1 MVTVATLP
9 AAVSKRLRL
18 ASKHI
23 YHTIRRRPHDRRRA
37 LFIVGC
43 QRSGTT
49 MMLRLFDADFNCRGF
64 NDFSELTSADTTTGV
79 RWNPLPDVAAVF
91 SRIPAPLIVA
101 KALVETQNV
110 RKLLDYFPYA
120 KALFIY
126 RRRYAD
132 VASSDMAKFGARNG
146 VDNLRPIAAAD
157 PHNWRSEGASRCV
170 QELVAGLWSEEMN
183 PHDAAALFWYA
194 RNQLFFDLD
203 LANHPA
209 VMLCQ
214 YEHLTQHPAAF
225 MRRIY
230 DFVGIDPPEVLK
242 TGEVRPP
249 GKEKV
254 LELSREVRL
263 LCDQLQA
270 RLDAHFQR
278 LLAEPA
284 MPREQSAA
292 RETSHATVR

>member
-9 AAVSKRLRL
+9 TAVSKRIRL

-23 YHTIRRRPHDRRRA
+23 YQTIRGRA
-37 LFIVGC
+37 QDQPRVLFIVGC

-49 MMLRLFDADFNCRGF
+49 MMLRLFDEDLNCRGF
-64 NDFSELTSADTTTGV
+64 NDSSELSSGDTNSGL
-79 RWNPLPDVAAVF
+79 RWNPLPDVAAVIN
-91 SRIPAPLIVA
+91 RVPARLVVA

-110 RKLLDYFPYA
+110 RKLLDYFPLS

-132 VASSDMAKFGARNG
+132 VALSDMAKFGARNG
-146 VDNLRPIAAAD
+146 VYNLRPIAAGD
-157 PHNWRSEGASRCV
+157 PHNWRSEGASRSV
-170 QELVAGLWSEEMN
+170 QELAARLWSEEMN
-183 PHDAAALFWYA
+183 ANDAAALFWYA

-209 VMLCQ
+209 VLLCQ
-214 YEHLTQHPAAF
+214 YEYLTQHPAAF

-230 DFVGIDPPEVLK
+230 DFVGVAPPDVLK
-242 TGEVRPP
+242 TAQVRPP
-249 GKEKV
+249 GAEKV
-254 LELSREVRL
+254 LELSPEVRL
-263 LCDQLQA
+263 LCQQLQA

-278 LLAEPA
+278 LIGE
-284 MPREQSAA
+284 
-292 RETSHATVR
+292 

>member
-9 AAVSKRLRL
+9 AAVSKRIRL

-23 YHTIRRRPHDRRRA
+23 YQTIRWRA
-37 LFIVGC
+37 QDQPRVLFIVGC

-64 NDFSELTSADTTTGV
+64 NDFSELTSVDGV
-79 RWNPLPDVAAVF
+79 RWDPLPNVAAVIN
-91 SRIPAPLIVA
+91 RVPAPLVVA

-110 RKLLDYFPYA
+110 RKLLDYFPFS
-120 KALFIY
+120 KALFMY

-132 VASSDMAKFGARNG
+132 VARSDMAKFGARNG
-146 VDNLRPIAAAD
+146 VDNLRPIAAGD
-157 PHNWRSEGASRCV
+157 PQNWRSEGASRPV
-170 QELVAGLWSEEMN
+170 QELTARLWSQEMN
-183 PHDAAALFWYA
+183 PNDAAALFWYA

-203 LANHPA
+203 LANHPG

-214 YEHLTQHPAAF
+214 YEYLTQHPTAF

-230 DFVGIDPPEVLK
+230 EFVGVDPADVLK
-242 TGEVRPP
+242 TSEEVRPP
-249 GKEKV
+249 GAEKS
-254 LELSREVRL
+254 LELSGEVRL
-263 LCDQLQA
+263 LCEQLQA

-278 LLAEPA
+278 LV
-284 MPREQSAA
+284 
-292 RETSHATVR
+292 TGW

>member
-9 AAVSKRLRL
+9 AAVSKRIRL
-18 ASKHI
+18 ASRHI
-23 YHTIRRRPHDRRRA
+23 YHTIRGRAHDQPRV

-64 NDFSELTSADTTTGV
+64 NDFSELTSADTKSGV
-79 RWNPLPDVAAVF
+79 RWNPLPDVAAVIN
-91 SRIPAPLIVA
+91 RVAAPLVVA

-110 RKLLDYFPYA
+110 RKLLDYFPFS

-132 VASSDMAKFGARNG
+132 VACSDMEKFGARNG
-146 VDNLRPIAAAD
+146 VYNLTPIAAGD
-157 PHNWRSEGASRCV
+157 PHNWRSEGASRSV
-170 QELVAGLWSEEMN
+170 QELAARLWSEEMN
-183 PHDAAALFWYA
+183 PNDAAVLFWYA

-214 YEHLTQHPAAF
+214 YEYLTQHPAAF

-230 DFVGIDPPEVLK
+230 DFVGVDPPDVLK
-242 TGEVRPP
+242 TTAEVRPP
-249 GKEKV
+249 REERV
-254 LELSREVRL
+254 LELSDEVRL
-263 LCDQLQA
+263 LCEQLQA

-278 LLAEPA
+278 LIG
-284 MPREQSAA
+284 EQ
-292 RETSHATVR
+292 

>member
-9 AAVSKRLRL
+9 AAVSKRIRL

-23 YHTIRRRPHDRRRA
+23 YHSIRRRAHDRPRV

-64 NDFSELTSADTTTGV
+64 NDSSELSSADTKGRV
-79 RWNPLPDVAAVF
+79 RWNPLPDVAAVIN
-91 SRIPAPLIVA
+91 RVPAPLVVA

-110 RKLLDYFPYA
+110 RKLLDYFPSS

-132 VASSDMAKFGARNG
+132 VARSDMLKFGARNG
-146 VDNLRPIAAAD
+146 IYNLRPIATRD
-157 PHNWRSEGASRCV
+157 PRNWRSEGASRSV
-170 QELVAGLWSEEMN
+170 QELVARLWSEEMN
-183 PHDAAALFWYA
+183 ANDAAVLFWYA

-214 YEHLTQHPAAF
+214 YEYLTQHPDAF

-230 DFVGIDPPEVLK
+230 DFVGVDAPDVLK
-242 TGEVRPP
+242 TAEVRPP
-249 GKEKV
+249 GEEKV

-263 LCDQLQA
+263 LCEQLQA

-278 LLAEPA
+278 QIG
-284 MPREQSAA
+284 EQLSVVGA
-292 RETSHATVR
+292 

>member
-9 AAVSKRLRL
+9 AAVSKRIRR

-23 YHTIRRRPHDRRRA
+23 YHSIRRRANDQPRV

-64 NDFSELTSADTTTGV
+64 NDSSELSSADKEGRV
-79 RWNPLPDVAAVF
+79 RWNPLPDVAAVIN
-91 SRIPAPLIVA
+91 RVPAPLVVA

-110 RKLLDYFPYA
+110 RKLLDYFPFS

-126 RRRYAD
+126 RRRYGE
-132 VASSDMAKFGARNG
+132 VARSDMAKFGARNG
-146 VDNLRPIAAAD
+146 VYNLRPIAAGD
-157 PHNWRSEGASRCV
+157 PHNWRSEGASRSV
-170 QELVAGLWSEEMN
+170 QELAARLWSQEMDPN
-183 PHDAAALFWYA
+183 DAAALFWYA

-214 YEHLTQHPAAF
+214 YEYLTQHPDAF

-230 DFVGIDPPEVLK
+230 DFVGVDSPDVLK
-242 TGEVRPP
+242 TAEVRPP
-249 GKEKV
+249 GEERV
-254 LELSREVRL
+254 LELSREVRQ
-263 LCDQLQA
+263 LCEQLQA

-278 LLAEPA
+278 LIG
-284 MPREQSAA
+284 EQ
-292 RETSHATVR
+292 

>member
-1 MVTVATLP
+1 MVTVARLP
-9 AAVSKRLRL
+9 AAVSKRIRL

-23 YHTIRRRPHDRRRA
+23 YQTIRWRAHDQPRV

-49 MMLRLFDADFNCRGF
+49 MMLRLFETDLNCRGF
-64 NDFSELTSADTTTGV
+64 NDSSELSSADTQHRV
-79 RWNPLPDVAAVF
+79 RWNPLPDVAAVIN
-91 SRIPAPLIVA
+91 RVPAPLVVA

-110 RKLLDYFPYA
+110 RKLLDYFPFS

-132 VASSDMAKFGARNG
+132 VARSDMAKFGARNG
-146 VDNLRPIAAAD
+146 IFNLRPIASAD
-157 PHNWRSEGASRCV
+157 PHNWRSEGASRSV
-170 QELVAGLWSEEMN
+170 QELVARRWSEEMN
-183 PHDAAALFWYA
+183 PNDAAALFWYA

-214 YEHLTQHPAAF
+214 YEYLTQHPAAF

-230 DFVGIDPPEVLK
+230 DFVAVDPPDVLK
-242 TGEVRPP
+242 TDQVRPP
-249 GKEKV
+249 GAEKV
-254 LELSREVRL
+254 LELSAEVRL
-263 LCDQLQA
+263 LCEQLRG

-278 LLAEPA
+278 LIG
-284 MPREQSAA
+284 EQ
-292 RETSHATVR
+292 

>member
-1 MVTVATLP
+1 MMVTVATLP
-9 AAVSKRLRL
+9 AAVSKRIRL

-23 YHTIRRRPHDRRRA
+23 YQTIRWRA
-37 LFIVGC
+37 QDQPRVLFIVGC

-64 NDFSELTSADTTTGV
+64 NDFSELTSADTKSGV
-79 RWNPLPDVAAVF
+79 RWNPLPDVAAVIN
-91 SRIPAPLIVA
+91 RVPAPLVVA

-110 RKLLDYFPYA
+110 RKLLDYFPFS
-120 KALFIY
+120 KALFMY
-126 RRRYAD
+126 RRRYTD
-132 VASSDMAKFGARNG
+132 VACSDMAKFGVRNG
-146 VDNLRPIAAAD
+146 VDNLRPIAAGD
-157 PHNWRSEGASRCV
+157 PHNWRSEGASRSV
-170 QELVAGLWSEEMN
+170 QELAARLWSQEMN
-183 PHDAAALFWYA
+183 ANDAAAFFWYA

-214 YEHLTQHPAAF
+214 YEHLTQHPAAS

-230 DFVGIDPPEVLK
+230 DFVGIDPPDVLK
-242 TGEVRPP
+242 MEVVRPP

-254 LELSREVRL
+254 LELSSEVRL
-263 LCDQLQA
+263 LCEQLQA

-278 LLAEPA
+278 TPV
-284 MPREQSAA
+284 M
-292 RETSHATVR
+292 VG

>member
-9 AAVSKRLRL
+9 AAVSKRIRL

-23 YHTIRRRPHDRRRA
+23 YQNIRWRA
-37 LFIVGC
+37 QEQPRVLFIVGC

-49 MMLRLFDADFNCRGF
+49 MMLRLLDADFNCRGF
-64 NDFSELTSADTTTGV
+64 NDFSELTSADGV
-79 RWNPLPDVAAVF
+79 RWNPLPEVATVIN
-91 SRIPAPLIVA
+91 RVPAPLVVA

-110 RKLLDYFPYA
+110 RKFLDYFPFS
-120 KALFIY
+120 KALFMY
-126 RRRYAD
+126 RRRYTD
-132 VASSDMAKFGARNG
+132 VAASDMAKFGARNG
-146 VDNLRPIAAAD
+146 VDNLRPIAAGD
-157 PHNWRSEGASRCV
+157 PHNWRSEGASRSV
-170 QELVAGLWSEEMN
+170 QELVARHWSADMN

-194 RNQLFFDLD
+194 RNQLFFDLE

-214 YEHLTQHPAAF
+214 YEYLTQHPAAF

-230 DFVGIDPPEVLK
+230 DCVGIDSPGVLK
-242 TGEVRPP
+242 TAEEVRPP

-263 LCDQLQA
+263 LCEQLQA
-270 RLDAHFQR
+270 RLDAHFQG
-278 LLAEPA
+278 LIG
-284 MPREQSAA
+284 EQ
-292 RETSHATVR
+292 

>member
-1 MVTVATLP
+1 MVSVATLP
-9 AAVSKRLRL
+9 EAVSKRIRL
-18 ASKHI
+18 ASKHL
-23 YHTIRRRPHDRRRA
+23 YQTFRRRA
-37 LFIVGC
+37 HDQPRVLFIVGC

-49 MMLRLFDADFNCRGF
+49 MMLRLFDADLNCRGF
-64 NDFSELTSADTTTGV
+64 NDSSELASADTTDGGF
-79 RWNPLPDVAAVF
+79 RWKSLPEVAAVIN
-91 SRIPAPLIVA
+91 RVPAPLVVA

-110 RKLLDYFPYA
+110 RKLLDYFPFS

-126 RRRYAD
+126 RRRYAE
-132 VASSDMAKFGARNG
+132 VARSDMAKFGVRNG

-157 PHNWRSEGASRCV
+157 AHNWRSEGASRSV
-170 QELVAGLWSEEMN
+170 QELAARLWSQEMN
-183 PHDAAALFWYA
+183 ANDAAALFWYA

-214 YEHLTQHPAAF
+214 YEYLTQHPAAF

-230 DFVGIDPPEVLK
+230 DFVGADAPDVLK
-242 TGEVRPP
+242 IEQVRPP
-249 GKEKV
+249 GEEKV

-263 LCDQLQA
+263 LCEQLQG

-278 LLAEPA
+278 LIG
-284 MPREQSAA
+284 EQ
-292 RETSHATVR
+292 

>member
-9 AAVSKRLRL
+9 AAVSKRIRL

-23 YHTIRRRPHDRRRA
+23 YQTVRRRA
-37 LFIVGC
+37 HDQPRVLFIVGC

-49 MMLRLFDADFNCRGF
+49 MMLRLFDADLNCRRF
-64 NDFSELTSADTTTGV
+64 NESSVLSSADTESGF
-79 RWNPLPDVAAVF
+79 RWNPLPDVAAVIN
-91 SRIPAPLIVA
+91 RVPARLVVA

-110 RKLLDYFPYA
+110 RKLLDYFPFS
-120 KALFIY
+120 KALFMY

-132 VASSDMAKFGARNG
+132 VASSDMVKFGVRNG
-146 VDNLRPIAAAD
+146 VDNLRPIAAGD
-157 PHNWRSEGASRCV
+157 PHNWRSEGASRSV
-170 QELVAGLWSEEMN
+170 QQLAARLWSQEMN
-183 PHDAAALFWYA
+183 ANDAAALFWYA

-203 LANHPA
+203 LVNHPA

-214 YEHLTQHPAAF
+214 YEYLTQHPPAF

-230 DFVGIDPPEVLK
+230 DFVGVEPPDVLK
-242 TGEVRPP
+242 TEEVRPP

-270 RLDAHFQR
+270 RLDAQFQR
-278 LLAEPA
+278 QMA
-284 MPREQSAA
+284 
-292 RETSHATVR
+292 